1 MDRTLSDQARIIK
14 ELEAELE
21 VLQREAKG
29 EEQTGIFGVKAE
41 MVQTESNKTRAMEF
55 KAQVFETGGPER
67 DRSAGRTCSRPIL
80 LKWRRGS
87 GEMILRGNI
96 TCGLWGRSYRR

>member
-1 MDRTLSDQARIIK
+1 MSDQARIIK

-55 KAQVFETGGPER
+55 KAQVFETER
-67 DRSAGRTCSRPIL
+67 ARARQICWENV
-80 LKWRRGS
+80 LKAD
-87 GEMILRGNI
+87 IA
-96 TCGLWGRSYRR
+96 